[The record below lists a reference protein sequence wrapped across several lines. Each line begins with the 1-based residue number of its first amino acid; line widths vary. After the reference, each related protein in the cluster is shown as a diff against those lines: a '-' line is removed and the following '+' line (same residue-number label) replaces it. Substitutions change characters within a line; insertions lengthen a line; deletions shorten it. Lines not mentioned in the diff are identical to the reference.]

1 MGYAAREK
9 RHLHRFQCLAK
20 DRKNQKEAKERAEEI
35 KQVYQRSRLALLEK
49 AKRVR
54 VENGWWDT
62 ESSRIYEH
70 LLSLNNELVRLD
82 DPDDDFTS
90 DVEWNPN

>member
-20 DRKNQKEAKERAEEI
+20 DTKNQKEAKERAEEI

-54 VENGWWDT
+54 VANGWWDT

-70 LLSLNNELVRLD
+70 LLSLDNELVRLD

-90 DVEWNPN
+90 DVEWNQN

>member
-54 VENGWWDT
+54 VANGWWDT
-62 ESSRIYEH
+62 ESCRIYEH
-70 LLSLNNELVRLD
+70 LIALDNELVRLD
-82 DPDDDFTS
+82 DPDDDFTT
-90 DVEWNPN
+90 DVE